1 MKIAKVGASL
11 ASLLCALL
19 LGGEA
24 AAAQP
29 NVCDRTC
36 LNALVDRFV
45 AAVIARDP
53 ARAPL
58 WVGFRETVNSVVTPA
73 GEGVWKTVTAFD
85 PHDRRYFDTESGNAA
100 LLGVL
105 NEGDERAIVS
115 LRIRVQEGAISEAEW
130 HVARH
135 DDRSPQGSPGRLT
148 MFDPDN
154 MMVSLPPARVVPPAE
169 RVSRDALTAIANS
182 YFDGASSGNSHAV
195 IAHPGCL
202 RTENGLKVT
211 GVPISPIDEP
221 GEGFN
226 GLTDCMTGY
235 RGWDIALVQA
245 RRFPVVDVEQQVA
258 LGSGVFIREPGTNKR
273 RLHFMEY
280 FYVDHAKLRAIEAA
294 MFYADPSLPVPNWPP
309 YDGNFGLPPPPGL
322 PR

>member
-1 MKIAKVGASL
+1 MKIAAISASL
-11 ASLLCALL
+11 ASFVCAMVMS
-19 LGGEA
+19 GKAEA
-24 AAAQP
+24 QSNA
-29 NVCDRTC
+29 CDRAC
-36 LNALVDRFV
+36 LNTMIDRFE
-45 AAVIARDP
+45 AAVIAKDP
-53 ARAPL
+53 THAPL

-73 GEGVWKTVTAFD
+73 GEGVWNTVTAFD
-85 PHDRRYFDTESGNAA
+85 TRDRRYFDPESGNAA
-100 LLGVL
+100 VLGVL
-105 NEGDERAIVS
+105 NEGNQRAIVS
-115 LRIRVQEGAISEAEW
+115 LRLRIQEGKISEAEW

-135 DDRSPQGSPGRLT
+135 DDRSPQGSIGRLT

-169 RVSRDALTAIANS
+169 RVSREALIAIANS
-182 YFDGASSGNSHAV
+182 YFDGASSGNSRAV

-211 GVPISPIDEP
+211 GVPVSALDEP
-221 GEGFN
+221 GEGVN

-258 LGSGVFIREPGTNKR
+258 LGSGVFIREAGTPKR

-280 FYVDHAKLRAIEAA
+280 FYVDHSKLRAIEAA

-309 YDGNFGLPPPPGL
+309 YDGNFPLAAPAGL